1 MCETRLG
8 HELIIVEVGEGHM
21 GVYDAILST
30 FICSKFSILK
40 QFKKIT
46 KMFLF

>member
-21 GVYDAILST
+21 GVYDAILCT
-30 FICSKFSILK
+30 FFMFKFSIIKRLK
-40 QFKKIT
+40 YFKNPET
-46 KMFLF
+46 